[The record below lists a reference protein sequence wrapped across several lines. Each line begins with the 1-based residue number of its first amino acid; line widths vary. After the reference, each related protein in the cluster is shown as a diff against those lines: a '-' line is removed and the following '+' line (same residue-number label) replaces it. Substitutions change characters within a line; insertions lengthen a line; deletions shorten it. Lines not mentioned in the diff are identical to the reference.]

1 MRALA
6 EDHTATLPHCSDQIC
21 EDTGYL
27 NMQTD
32 LGFPISYKFLFL
44 LPSNKGTETPVNE
57 VNIQPQNLRA
67 EKDLPN
73 HRVQSPHFTGEKT
86 PKRLNG
92 MSKVTRLLNGVDGT

>member
-1 MRALA
+1 M
-6 EDHTATLPHCSDQIC
+6 
-21 EDTGYL
+21 
-27 NMQTD
+27 
-32 LGFPISYKFLFL
+32 
-44 LPSNKGTETPVNE
+44 NE
-57 VNIQPQNLRA
+57 VNIQSQNLRA